1 MSNFVNGQN
10 LLTAPEIRRFVLR
23 NNFSDQESLV
33 TDQQLRAAFKDKY
46 DKITSNRDSA
56 WTVYEYF
63 E

>member
-10 LLTAPEIRRFVLR
+10 LLTAPEIKRYVLR
-23 NNFSDQESLV
+23 NNFSDQEHLV
-33 TDQQLRAAFKDKY
+33 TEEQLRAAFKNQY
-46 DKITSNRDSA
+46 DKITSNRSPA

>member
-10 LLTAPEIRRFVLR
+10 LLTAPEIKRYVLK
-23 NNFSDQESLV
+23 NNFSGQEHLA
-33 TDQQLRAAFKDKY
+33 TEEQLRAAFKNKY